1 MGSGASKEPEPH
13 DPGVPP
19 RRSRDA
25 DLRAGPHSS
34 QYDQTHQ
41 HRHRAQP
48 PAGSPSEA
56 SPHRAPPPQSLGP
69 RKRSADGGDDQ
80 AIGDGGLIGADL
92 TEREIALDGFD
103 GPATDGAPTSGGD
116 RGSVS
121 SRSDSVKSAHMFE
134 AKFDDDAVL
143 PRRRSRVPSL
153 PSIEEGGMRAVPT
166 GDEAFRRAETV
177 SARKRSIRQGP
188 NESAIAKAASGQVQQ
203 GERGQGAMLG
213 SDLVPG
219 AQTNPSR
226 QGSARRSQAQG
237 PGGNY
242 YEMEEQVTR
251 SDGLDWHSRNTLTPS
266 EQEYRPQKFDK
277 EKFRK
282 ANKEKRAE
290 EEATSGAHAAAHLP
304 EFAHP
309 GVAVSRDPLQQGDMQ
324 PTAAKPK
331 FLDDMDEDLMNEIV
345 GSA

>member
-1 MGSGASKEPEPH
+1 
-13 DPGVPP
+13 
-19 RRSRDA
+19 
-25 DLRAGPHSS
+25 
-34 QYDQTHQ
+34 
-41 HRHRAQP
+41 
-48 PAGSPSEA
+48 
-56 SPHRAPPPQSLGP
+56 
-69 RKRSADGGDDQ
+69 
-80 AIGDGGLIGADL
+80 
-92 TEREIALDGFD
+92 
-103 GPATDGAPTSGGD
+103 
-116 RGSVS
+116 
-121 SRSDSVKSAHMFE
+121 MFE

-242 YEMEEQVTR
+242 YEMEEQ
-251 SDGLDWHSRNTLTPS
+251 
-266 EQEYRPQKFDK
+266 EYRPQKFDK

-282 ANKEKRAE
+282 ANKESFCMPGTSALTLETLPCGIGMQKRAE